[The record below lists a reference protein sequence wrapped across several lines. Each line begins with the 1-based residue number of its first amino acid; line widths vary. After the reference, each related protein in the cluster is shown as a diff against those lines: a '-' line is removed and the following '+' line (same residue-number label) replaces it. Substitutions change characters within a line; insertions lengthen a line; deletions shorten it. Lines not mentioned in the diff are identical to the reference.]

1 MFHRNADRL
10 CLYFNITDDDI
21 REPNEMFQITFNI
34 TSSPNIAVT
43 DWSIEN
49 VTIIDD
55 DSKYLQSVCF

>member
-10 CLYFNITDDDI
+10 CLYFNITDDNI

-43 DWSIEN
+43 DCSIEN
-49 VTIIDD
+49 VTIIDN
-55 DSKYLQSVCF
+55 DSKYC

>member
-43 DWSIEN
+43 DCSIEN

-55 DSKYLQSVCF
+55 DSKYC